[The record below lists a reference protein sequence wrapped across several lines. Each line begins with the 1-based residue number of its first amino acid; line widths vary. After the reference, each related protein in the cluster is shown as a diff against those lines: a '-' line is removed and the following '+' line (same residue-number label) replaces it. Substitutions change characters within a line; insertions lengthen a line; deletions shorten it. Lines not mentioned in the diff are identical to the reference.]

1 MKKTYIIA
9 ILVSMSILTF
19 SCKKFLDLKPV
30 STPITTDFF
39 KTANEA
45 NSAVAGCY
53 SLLRTA
59 LNNKTITY
67 YAYGDVA
74 TDEYSSFGGVE
85 DMNDVGNVNWSL
97 PVAATSDYRTMINLR
112 RWDNFYRVIDNANLC
127 IQNIPGIDF
136 TTDNSGSDP
145 VVTKNNLIGEAYFMR
160 AFTYFYISRVWG
172 DVPLVIKS
180 VNAGDAVSTA
190 RTPQATVLAQCIS
203 DLKKAIPLM
212 QYGYVNSNSR
222 AVRAN
227 RGSAFALLAHIYA
240 WQQDYQNCAA
250 AADSVIK
257 RGNYQLVDRSSTG
270 YLSIYK
276 GQSTEGVFE
285 IAQSASNEGS
295 TAGIPFYTT
304 KAPYNTLINGSAVFV
319 MNTDHLNS
327 LFADTTDLRLKNAFA
342 FTGTTDPICI
352 KYSNFQYTQQ
362 NTNQIAVAYYNIIVF
377 RLSDIILLR
386 AEALAAIGQSGPA
399 ITLLNQIRTA
409 AGIKPYSGTADELF
423 EAIIDER
430 GRELFLEGHRFYDL
444 VRLARQKGIAEFGD
458 TKISL
463 SEFNRG
469 KYYWPIDPILIALD
483 NSLKQTPYWSSKL

>member
-1 MKKTYIIA
+1 MA
-9 ILVSMSILTF
+9 ILLSISILTF
-19 SCKKFLDLKPV
+19 SCKKFLDLKPI

-39 KTANEA
+39 KTASEA

-67 YAYGDVA
+67 YAYGDVP
-74 TDEYSSFGGVE
+74 TDEYSAFGFVE
-85 DMNDVGNVNWSL
+85 DMNDVGNVNWAL

-136 TTDNSGSDP
+136 STDNSGSDP

-172 DVPLVIKS
+172 DVPLVTKS
-180 VNAGDAVSTA
+180 VNAGDAVSIA

-212 QYGYVNSNSR
+212 QYGYVNASDR

-240 WQQDYQNCAA
+240 WQQDYQNCAS
-250 AADSVIK
+250 AADSVIQ
-257 RGNYQLVDRSSTG
+257 RGNYQLVNRNSVG

-276 GQSTEGVFE
+276 GQSTEGIFE
-285 IAQSASNEGS
+285 IAQSSSNEGS
-295 TAGIPFYTT
+295 SNGLPFYTT
-304 KAPYNTLINGSAVFV
+304 KAPYNTLINGNAVFT
-319 MNTDHLNS
+319 MNTDHLNT
-327 LFADTTDLRLKNAFA
+327 LYADTADLRLKNAFA
-342 FTGTTDPICI
+342 FLGTTDPICI
-352 KYSNFQYTQQ
+352 KYSNFQYAQQ
-362 NTNQIAVAYYNIIVF
+362 TTTKIAVAYYNIIVF
-377 RLSDIILLR
+377 RLSDIILLK
-386 AEALAAIGQSGPA
+386 AEALAATGQSGQA

-409 AGIKPYSGTADELF
+409 AGTQPYAGTTDELF
-423 EAIIDER
+423 ESIIDER

-444 VRLARQKGIAEFGD
+444 VRLARQKSIAEFGD
-458 TKISL
+458 GKISM

-469 KYYWPIDPILIALD
+469 KYYWPIDPILITLN
-483 NSLKQTPYWSSKL
+483 NSLKQTPYWASKL